1 MKHVLVSFMVC
12 ILAFFQPT
20 MGMTEPDHSLE
31 DLLYHVET
39 RYSQINDLQ
48 ADFTQETTIEGFDTP
63 LVSSGRVYIK
73 KPGLLRWDYL
83 KPSVEHLYVHGD
95 HIQMFTPEH
104 NQVIQGSLTHMVATQ
119 APLRLLQGIGKLS
132 EHFDVRSTNHHEQ
145 GEGNLPLLTLIPKDQ
160 TGTGNSPVNK
170 MVSAIQ
176 PQTYFIQSL
185 TLHETTG
192 NISVFRFSNIQA
204 NIGLEGSLF
213 EFVPPE
219 GVVIVDNVLPQ

>member
-1 MKHVLVSFMVC
+1 MKHFLLSFMVC
-12 ILAFFQPT
+12 MLAFFQPT
-20 MGMTEPDHSLE
+20 MGIAEPDRSLQ
-31 DLLYHVET
+31 DLLHHVET
-39 RYSQINDLQ
+39 RYSQIKDFQ

-63 LVSSGRVYIK
+63 LISSGRVYIK

-83 KPSVEHLYVHGD
+83 KPSVEHMYVNGD

-119 APLRLLQGIGKLS
+119 APLRLLQGVGKLS
-132 EHFDVRSTNHHEQ
+132 EHFDARPTDHDQ
-145 GEGNLPLLTLIPKDQ
+145 RGEGSLPLLTLIPKDQ
-160 TGTGNSPVNK
+160 TETGPSPVNK

-204 NIGLEGSLF
+204 NTGLKGSLF